1 MNQRFDLIGRTVI
14 ITGGGKGIGKV
25 YSEEFAKA
33 GAHVVAAD
41 IDGAA
46 AKSVAEALVAQGL
59 QAVGLAT
66 DIASEASTKAMAEAA
81 IEAFGAIDVLVN
93 NASLMSVLARRSW
106 LDIPVEEWDRV
117 MAVNLRGMFL
127 SCRAVFPAMKAQGQG
142 KIVNI
147 SSSRVWEGTPN
158 RLHYTTSK
166 AGVIGFTRALAR
178 EVGEFGVTVNAVTP
192 GMTQSE
198 TQVQSSSENYL
209 ATRVAGRAIE
219 RVQVPADLVG
229 AVMFLSSA
237 ASDFMTGQTISGS
250 SCRLLGR
257 GAPNGRTW
265 HRYYFALMRAFSIT
279 SFHFGTSSAMRL
291 PNVCGPRPVAA
302 KPALRSLSR
311 TSGRCAISSSAFASR
326 STTSAGVPVGTSM
339 PCQGSE
345 TDSGTP
351 ASATVG
357 MSGRSGQRSAPV
369 TASPFRLPDC
379 ICGMA
384 TEIDIVPTSTV
395 FDSSAWAAG
404 AAPAYGMCTMS
415 IPARCLRSSVARCGA
430 VPGPGVE

>member
-25 YSEEFAKA
+25 YVEEFAKA

-93 NASLMSVLARRSW
+93 N
-106 LDIPVEEWDRV
+106 
-117 MAVNLRGMFL
+117 
-127 SCRAVFPAMKAQGQG
+127 
-142 KIVNI
+142 
-147 SSSRVWEGTPN
+147 SSSLVWEGTPN

-178 EVGEFGVTVNAVTP
+178 EVGEFGINVNAVTP

-198 TQVQSSSENYL
+198 TQVQSSSANYL

-219 RVQVPADLVG
+219 RVQVPDDLVG

-237 ASDFMTGQTISGS
+237 ASDFMTGQTVNVDG
-250 SCRLLGR
+250 GR
-257 GAPNGRTW
+257 
-265 HRYYFALMRAFSIT
+265 
-279 SFHFGTSSAMRL
+279 AMH
-291 PNVCGPRPVAA
+291 
-302 KPALRSLSR
+302 
-311 TSGRCAISSSAFASR
+311 
-326 STTSAGVPVGTSM
+326 
-339 PCQGSE
+339 
-345 TDSGTP
+345 
-351 ASATVG
+351 
-357 MSGRSGQRSAPV
+357 
-369 TASPFRLPDC
+369 
-379 ICGMA
+379 
-384 TEIDIVPTSTV
+384 
-395 FDSSAWAAG
+395 
-404 AAPAYGMCTMS
+404 
-415 IPARCLRSSVARCGA
+415 
-430 VPGPGVE
+430 